1 MTIKNIIVAGTP
13 QLRQPAQSVPATW
26 FGTKEATILIEDL
39 FTTMQARQG
48 VGLAAPQINV
58 PLRIL
63 VYGFEVNARYPDQAP
78 VPLNLMINPKI
89 IQTSEEKIY
98 LYEGCLSLPE
108 IRGLVPRHAWIEVVA
123 QDKNGNPFQNRYQGF
138 EARII
143 QHEMDHLEGKL
154 YPERMDNMR
163 TLGVTAALREAGL
176 IR

>member
-1 MTIKNIIVAGTP
+1 MSIKNIIVAGTP
-13 QLRQPAQSVPATW
+13 QLRQPAKIVPLTW
-26 FGTKEATILIEDL
+26 FGTLEAQQLIEEL
-39 FTTMQARQG
+39 FATMQARQG

-58 PLRIL
+58 PLRVL
-63 VYGFEVNARYPDQAP
+63 VYGFEMNARYPDQAP
-78 VPLNLMINPKI
+78 VPRTLMVNPKI
-89 IQTSEEKIY
+89 IHASEEKVY

-108 IRGLVPRHAWIEVVA
+108 IRGLVPRHEWIEVEA
-123 QDKNGNPFQNRYQGF
+123 QDKQGKIFQNRYQGF

-143 QHEMDHLEGKL
+143 QHEIDHLEGKL